1 MPAGVDSEWLRYA
14 VLIFDNLIF
23 TYFVLINS
31 SYLILIG
38 LATLDFAKSLRRAP
52 VAGTD
57 DLFRNPLSPSVSLL
71 VPAHNEGPVIV
82 PAIQALLALRYPR
95 FEVVVVDDGS
105 TDDTFERLRE
115 QFDLVEL
122 PYVVAGDVPHRGAVG
137 SVHVSRTEPDTLV
150 VARKAN
156 GGKADSLNVGINLA
170 RNDLVCMID
179 ADSVLDHDALLSAV
193 KPFADDPLRVIGAGG
208 VVRIANDCK
217 VVGGRV
223 VQVRMPRR
231 WLVRIQVVEYLRA
244 FLTGRTGWSRIGGLV
259 VISGAFGVFRR
270 DMIIRAGGMAL
281 DTVGEDAEVV
291 VRMHRMQRAA
301 RADYR
306 LVFVP
311 EPVCWSEAPSTMR
324 VLGRQR
330 RRWHRGLA
338 EVLRDHRAMIGNPRY
353 GRVGLVALPYYVV
366 FELLAPFV
374 EALALV
380 LVPLGLLLGVVNLEF
395 AWRFALAAYGYGIL
409 VSMAALL
416 LEEVSFHRYPRWADI
431 SRGLA
436 AAFLESVGYRQILA
450 YFQIRGAWQ
459 AWRRKEAS
467 WGRMTRSGFDT
478 PTG

>member
-1 MPAGVDSEWLRYA
+1 MDSAWLRAA
-14 VLIFDNLIF
+14 VDFADHLIFG
-23 TYFVLINS
+23 YFILINT
-31 SYLILIG
+31 SYLALIG
-38 LATLDFAKSLRRAP
+38 LAAVEFAQSLRRAP

-57 DLFRNPLSPSVSLL
+57 DLFRNPLTPSVSLL

-95 FEVVVVDDGS
+95 FQVVVIDDGS

-122 PYVVAGDVPHRGAVG
+122 PYVVAGDVPHRGAVR
-137 SVHVSRTEPDTLV
+137 SVHVARSEPDTLV
-150 VARKAN
+150 VARKEN

-170 RNDLVCMID
+170 GNDLVCMID
-179 ADSVLDHDALLSAV
+179 ADSVLDHDALLAAV
-193 KPFADDPLRVIGAGG
+193 KPFADDPLRVAGAGG

-217 VVGGRV
+217 IVGGRV
-223 VQVRMPRR
+223 VEVRMPRR

-270 DMIIRAGGMAL
+270 DLLVGVGGMAL

-291 VRMHRMQRAA
+291 VRLHRRLRAA
-301 RADYR
+301 KEDYK

-338 EVLRDHRAMIGNPRY
+338 EVLRNHRAMIGNPRY
-353 GRVGLVALPYYVV
+353 GRVGLLALPYYVF

-374 EALALV
+374 EAVALV
-380 LVPLGLLLGVVNLEF
+380 LVPLGLLLGAVNIDF

-416 LEEVSFHRYPRWADI
+416 LEEMSFHRYPRWSDI
-431 SRGLA
+431 GKGLA
-436 AAFLESVGYRQILA
+436 AAFLESLGYRQAMA
-450 YFQIRGAWQ
+450 YFQVRGAWQ
-459 AWRRKEAS
+459 AWRGKEAT
-467 WGRMTRSGFDT
+467 WGRMTRAGFDT
-478 PTG
+478 PAS